1 MDLDFDET
9 IFAKD
14 LISDFTI
21 SKRDREKIRSTKE
34 KFRTADFLYGN
45 CSFLSMHRQRTAR
58 VLGNQDRTEI
68 CFSRSAGIFDSAAS
82 SAMILTSG

>member
-58 VLGNQDRTEI
+58 VPGIRTVQKSVFPGPLA
-68 CFSRSAGIFDSAAS
+68 FSTAQ
-82 SAMILTSG
+82 LHLQ